1 MAVTGKQRSAVK
13 AKLASLCSVILCA
26 AMIFGIIVVFRTD
39 VGAASGPL
47 LYYNDRAWTKA
58 RLPLES
64 VNNLWYVPIRLYAQL
79 FPDVEVQ
86 YNNGFNLF
94 IIQNGDKYLS
104 FIMDSDYAYNED
116 LTTIYILPYK
126 LHDEYS
132 VPAETVCRYLGLGYE
147 TLTSPYTGETAVR
160 VTNGSEK
167 LTIEELVARKYPGFF
182 EPVTSGTTAPPV
194 TMPPTDTTK
203 KPVDTEDTEPA
214 PELGER
220 TIYLTI
226 EDSPGEYTD
235 EILDTLAK
243 YGYKATFFVVGDYA
257 AAKPET
263 LSRILAEGHEIAL
276 HTMSHDQKALDG
288 AEAILG
294 DIEAEN
300 ELLYGLVRRKSHIW
314 RAPEGSGGMRQLDRA
329 VEVELNLRGYLVW
342 DFNIDAGTGDVRKAV
357 RKVIDGIW
365 ETGVPVIRIRE
376 SESAAAIL
384 DGVLSFISENSDA
397 CEVRTITPAF
407 HEYNDIY

>member
-1 MAVTGKQRSAVK
+1 MAVAGKQRSAVK

-116 LTTIYILPYK
+116 LTKIYILTYK
-126 LHDEYS
+126 LHDEYY

-243 YGYKATFFVVGDYA
+243 YG
-257 AAKPET
+257 
-263 LSRILAEGHEIAL
+263 
-276 HTMSHDQKALDG
+276 
-288 AEAILG
+288 
-294 DIEAEN
+294 
-300 ELLYGLVRRKSHIW
+300 
-314 RAPEGSGGMRQLDRA
+314 
-329 VEVELNLRGYLVW
+329 
-342 DFNIDAGTGDVRKAV
+342 
-357 RKVIDGIW
+357 
-365 ETGVPVIRIRE
+365 
-376 SESAAAIL
+376 
-384 DGVLSFISENSDA
+384 
-397 CEVRTITPAF
+397 
-407 HEYNDIY
+407 